1 MNVISFYGV
10 VAASVACT
18 GWLAYQLFARNRRM
32 PAPFEAV
39 ERSIQP
45 DPHIE
50 ADGDED
56 ARNESLKPCQL
67 LRDGL
72 PVGSPAP
79 DFRLP
84 RVGGGE
90 LALSQYRGRR
100 VLLLFSDLPRG
111 PFNTLL
117 ADLQRRYA
125 AGSEVDVVMVSQGDR
140 RTNASMIAKLRVTF
154 PVVLQRQREVSRLY
168 RMFATPVGF
177 LVDERG
183 VIAAPAAIGAE
194 AILALMPETSQQETC
209 PTRGYDRQWHREG
222 ALAVMH

>member
-10 VAASVACT
+10 VAAAAACT
-18 GWLAYQLFARNRRM
+18 GWLSNQLRARNGRTVERL
-32 PAPFEAV
+32 EAV
-39 ERSIQP
+39 EPSMQP
-45 DPHIE
+45 DRGV
-50 ADGDED
+50 DVDRVED
-56 ARNESLKPCQL
+56 ARSESLKPCQL

-84 RVGGGE
+84 RVLGGD

-111 PFNTLL
+111 PFKALL

-140 RTNASMIAKLRVTF
+140 ATNASMIAKLRVTF

-168 RMFATPVGF
+168 RMFAAPVGV
-177 LVDERG
+177 LVDEQG

-194 AILALMPETSQQETC
+194 RILALIPETSLVETC
-209 PTRGYDRQWHREG
+209 PSRGYDRRWHREG

>member
-10 VAASVACT
+10 VAAAAACT
-18 GWLAYQLFARNRRM
+18 GWLSNQLRARNGRM
-32 PAPFEAV
+32 VERLEAV
-39 ERSIQP
+39 EPSIQP
-45 DPHIE
+45 DPGVE
-50 ADGDED
+50 ADGVED
-56 ARNESLKPCQL
+56 ARRESLKPCQL

-72 PVGSPAP
+72 PIGSPAP

-100 VLLLFSDLPRG
+100 VLLLFCDLPRG

-117 ADLQRRYA
+117 ADLERRYA

-140 RTNASMIAKLRVTF
+140 RTNASKIAKLRVTF
-154 PVVLQRQREVSRLY
+154 PVVVQRQREVSRLY
-168 RMFATPVGF
+168 RMFASPVGF
-177 LVDERG
+177 LVDEGG
-183 VIAAPAAIGAE
+183 VIAAPPAIGAE
-194 AILALMPETSQQETC
+194 RILALIPETSLLETY
-209 PTRGYDRQWHREG
+209 PSRGYDRRWHREG

>member
-1 MNVISFYGV
+1 MNVISFYAV
-10 VAASVACT
+10 VAASVACRA
-18 GWLAYQLFARNRRM
+18 WLAHQLRARNARKR
-32 PAPFEAV
+32 APLEAV
-39 ERSIQP
+39 ERSSQP
-45 DPHIE
+45 DRRVE
-50 ADGDED
+50 ADGAED
-56 ARNESLKPCQL
+56 ARSESLNPRQL

-90 LALSQYRGRR
+90 LALSQYRGRQ
-100 VLLLFSDLPRG
+100 VLLLFSDLPRS
-111 PFNTLL
+111 PCNALL

-140 RTNASMIAKLRVTF
+140 RTNASLIAKFRVTF
-154 PVVLQRQREVSRLY
+154 PVVLQRQREVSTLY
-168 RMFATPVGF
+168 LTLAAPVGF

-194 AILALMPETSQQETC
+194 RILALIPDTSPPETRPS
-209 PTRGYDRQWHREG
+209 RGYDQRWHREG

>member
-1 MNVISFYGV
+1 MNVMSFYGV
-10 VAASVACT
+10 VAASVICA
-18 GWLAYQLFARNRRM
+18 GWLAYRLLTRNARM
-32 PAPFEAV
+32 LAPLETV

-45 DPHIE
+45 DRHVE
-50 ADGDED
+50 ADGVEE
-56 ARNESLKPCQL
+56 APGESLKPCQL

-79 DFRLP
+79 DFQLP

-100 VLLLFSDLPRG
+100 VLLLFSDLPRC
-111 PFNTLL
+111 PFNALL

-125 AGSEVDVVMVSQGDR
+125 AGSEVDVVLVSQGDR

-183 VIAAPAAIGAE
+183 VIAAPAAIGPE
-194 AILALMPETSQQETC
+194 RILALIPETRLRETC
-209 PTRGYDRQWHREG
+209 PGRGHDQPWHREG

>member
-10 VAASVACT
+10 VAASAACT
-18 GWLAYQLFARNRRM
+18 AWLAYQLLARNGRM
-32 PAPFEAV
+32 LARLEAV

-45 DPHIE
+45 DRCVE
-50 ADGDED
+50 ADGVED
-56 ARNESLKPCQL
+56 ARTESLKQCQL

-100 VLLLFSDLPRG
+100 VLLLFSDLPRS
-111 PFNTLL
+111 PFNALL

-140 RTNASMIAKLRVTF
+140 ATNASLIAKLRVTF

-168 RMFATPVGF
+168 RMFAAPVGF

-183 VIAAPAAIGAE
+183 VIAGPAAIGAE
-194 AILALMPETSQQETC
+194 RILALIPETSLLETR
-209 PTRGYDRQWHREG
+209 PNRRDDRRWHRQG

>member
-10 VAASVACT
+10 VTAAVACRA
-18 GWLAYQLFARNRRM
+18 WVAHQLRARNGRM
-32 PAPFEAV
+32 LASLDAV
-39 ERSIQP
+39 ERSMQP
-45 DPHIE
+45 DRQVE
-50 ADGDED
+50 ADGVED
-56 ARNESLKPCQL
+56 DRRESLKPSQL
-67 LRDGL
+67 SRDGL
-72 PVGSPAP
+72 SVGSPAP

-100 VLLLFSDLPRG
+100 VLLLFSDLPRS
-111 PFNTLL
+111 PFNALL

-177 LVDERG
+177 LVDEQG

-194 AILALMPETSQQETC
+194 RILALMPETNLPETC
-209 PTRGYDRQWHREG
+209 PRRGYDRQWHREG
-222 ALAVMH
+222 AVAVLQ

>member
-1 MNVISFYGV
+1 MNVISSYGV

-18 GWLAYQLFARNRRM
+18 GWLAFQLLARNGRM
-32 PAPFEAV
+32 LARPEPI

-45 DPHIE
+45 DRRVE
-50 ADGDED
+50 ADGVED
-56 ARNESLKPCQL
+56 ARGESLKQCQL

-84 RVGGGE
+84 RVLGGE

-111 PFNTLL
+111 PFKALL

-140 RTNASMIAKLRVTF
+140 ATNASMIAKLRVTF
-154 PVVLQRQREVSRLY
+154 PVVLQRQREVSTLY
-168 RMFATPVGF
+168 RMFAAPVGV

-183 VIAAPAAIGAE
+183 VIAAPAAIGPE
-194 AILALMPETSQQETC
+194 RILALIPETRLVETY
-209 PTRGYDRQWHREG
+209 PSRGYDGLWHREG
-222 ALAVMH
+222 ALAVTQ

>member
-1 MNVISFYGV
+1 M
-10 VAASVACT
+10 
-18 GWLAYQLFARNRRM
+18 R
-32 PAPFEAV
+32 APLEAV

-45 DPHIE
+45 DRRVE
-50 ADGDED
+50 ADGVED
-56 ARNESLKPCQL
+56 ARSESLKPRQL

-90 LALSQYRGRR
+90 LALSQYRGRQ
-100 VLLLFSDLPRG
+100 VLLLFSDLPRC
-111 PFNTLL
+111 PFNALL

-168 RMFATPVGF
+168 RMFAAPVGF

-194 AILALMPETSQQETC
+194 RILALIPETSPSETR
-209 PTRGYDRQWHREG
+209 PSRGYDRRWHREG

>member
-1 MNVISFYGV
+1 MNVTSFYGV

-18 GWLAYQLFARNRRM
+18 GWLAYQLRARNGRM
-32 PAPFEAV
+32 LARFGAV
-39 ERSIQP
+39 EPSIQP
-45 DPHIE
+45 DGRAE
-50 ADGDED
+50 TDGVED
-56 ARNESLKPCQL
+56 ARRESLEPCQL
-67 LRDGL
+67 LRDAL

-90 LALSQYRGRR
+90 LALSQYRGRQ

-111 PFNTLL
+111 PLNALL
-117 ADLQRRYA
+117 AELQRRYA
-125 AGSEVDVVMVSQGDR
+125 AGSEVDIVMVSRGDR
-140 RTNASMIAKLRVTF
+140 AANASMIAKLRVTF

-168 RMFATPVGF
+168 RMFAAPVGF

-183 VIAAPAAIGAE
+183 AIAAPAAIGAE
-194 AILALMPETSQQETC
+194 RILALIPETSLLETR
-209 PTRGYDRQWHREG
+209 PSRAQDRRWHREG